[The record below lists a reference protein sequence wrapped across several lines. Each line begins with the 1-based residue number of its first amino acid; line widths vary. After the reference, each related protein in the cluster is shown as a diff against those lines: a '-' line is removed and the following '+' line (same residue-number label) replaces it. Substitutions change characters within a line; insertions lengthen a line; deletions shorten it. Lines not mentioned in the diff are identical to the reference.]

1 MIVKGTEIGIET
13 GTEIEIE
20 IEEEEKEMII
30 GTEIMTV
37 IEIKTDT
44 EKEILTE
51 IEVIEI
57 DIETITT
64 EIETSEEIEIGEIQ
78 ETEEDLIQIEEKV
91 LNPMMFALTAM
102 EKVIGQM
109 NVNNQKGKGK
119 ICLM

>member
-1 MIVKGTEIGIET
+1 MTIEKEIET
-13 GTEIEIE
+13 EIE

-37 IEIKTDT
+37 IEIKIDT

-64 EIETSEEIEIGEIQ
+64 EIETSEEIEIEEIQ

-109 NVNNQKGKGK
+109 NANNQKDKGK

>member
-1 MIVKGTEIGIET
+1 MKGTEIGTEKEIET
-13 GTEIEIE
+13 EIE

-37 IEIKTDT
+37 IEIKIDT

-64 EIETSEEIEIGEIQ
+64 EIETSEEIEIEEIQ

-91 LNPMMFALTAM
+91 LNLMMFALTAM

-109 NVNNQKGKGK
+109 NVSNQKDKGK